1 MAINEV
7 SITMHGIATTARH
20 ALTLSAAIVL
30 CACNRGEKST
40 PASAGSTAAATVASC
55 TGDNGGLTVPDGFCA
70 TIFADSLG
78 HVRHIAVAGN
88 GDVYAN
94 TWSGSYYSDGHTP
107 GVPFLVAL
115 RDTNRDGR
123 ADVIA
128 RFGDSVANGGAG
140 GTGIAVYHGTVFAE
154 AKDRIVRFAMDS
166 GWIPKGAPTTVVSGL
181 PLTGDHPMHPF
192 AIDSAGNLFV
202 DLGSRSNSCQAKNRT
217 LDSPGIKPCT
227 ELETRGG
234 IWRYDANKAN
244 QRFSS
249 AERYATGIR
258 NAVGIAIDPR
268 GQLYSTQHGRDQ
280 LRENWPTLYTAQ
292 QGADLPAEE
301 LLKIQK
307 GSDFGWPTCYFD
319 STQKKLVLAPEYGGD
334 GGKKVGVCA
343 SKVEP
348 AAYFPA
354 HWAPDALVF
363 YSGSQF
369 PQKYKEGAFIA
380 FHGSW
385 NRAPLPQEGYR
396 VVFVP
401 FAGGSPNG
409 AWETF
414 ANGFAGAA
422 QPQPTTAKHRP
433 AGLAVA
439 PDGSLY
445 IGDDV
450 GGRIWR
456 VTYKGSK

>member
-1 MAINEV
+1 MQRFTSRTRDALALAAAM
-7 SITMHGIATTARH
+7 SI
-20 ALTLSAAIVL
+20 V
-30 CACNRGEKST
+30 ACTSREKPT
-40 PASAGSTAAATVASC
+40 PAHGADSTAAVASAASC
-55 TGDNGGLTVPDGFCA
+55 PGDNGGLTLPTGFCA
-70 TIFADSLG
+70 TVFADSLG
-78 HVRHIAVAGN
+78 HVRHLVVAAN
-88 GDVYAN
+88 GDVYVN
-94 TWSGSYYSDGHTP
+94 TWSGSYYPEGHTP
-107 GVPFLVAL
+107 SAPFLVAL

-123 ADVIA
+123 ADVVA
-128 RFGDSVANGGAG
+128 RFGDSLASGGAG
-140 GTGIAVYHGTVFAE
+140 GTGIALYHGALYAE

-166 GWIPKGAPTTVVSGL
+166 GFAPKGAPVTVVNGL

-192 AIDSAGNLFV
+192 VIDSAGDLFMDV
-202 DLGSRSNSCQAKNRT
+202 GTKTNSCQVKNRT
-217 LDSPGIKPCT
+217 LESPGISPCT

-234 IWRYDANKAN
+234 IWRYDANKTN
-244 QRFSS
+244 QRYSP

-258 NAVGIAIDPR
+258 NAVGIALDPP

-280 LRENWPTLYTAQ
+280 LADNWPKRYTPQ

-301 LLKIQK
+301 LMKIQK
-307 GSDFGWPTCYFD
+307 GGDYGWPMCYFD

-334 GGKKVGVCA
+334 GGGGGAKVGVCA
-343 SKVEP
+343 NKIEP
-348 AAYFPA
+348 VAYFPA
-354 HWAPDALVF
+354 HWAPNALVF
-363 YSGSQF
+363 YGVSQF
-369 PQKYKEGAFIA
+369 PERYHGGAFIA

-385 NRAPLPQEGYR
+385 NRAPMPQEGYR

-401 FAGGSPNG
+401 FSGGAPHG

-414 ANGFAGAA
+414 ANGFAGQS

-433 AGLAVA
+433 SGLAVA

-456 VTYKGSK
+456 VTYRSGTK